1 MRFIWLLAATVNGRR
16 HRDTVQCTVY
26 CVQGIWSARACSLY
40 RVLPAA
46 FRKTSLLPLIVRLMR
61 SVSRRI
67 VGQNEFTRIPPKLAN
82 GHSEQSSKESLCR
95 YSLPSSP
102 SLQFT
107 LVSACVINDGNLK
120 IQKVQ

>member
-1 MRFIWLLAATVNGRR
+1 
-16 HRDTVQCTVY
+16 
-26 CVQGIWSARACSLY
+26 
-40 RVLPAA
+40 
-46 FRKTSLLPLIVRLMR
+46 MR

-82 GHSEQSSKESLCR
+82 GHSEQSSKESLSR
-95 YSLPSSP
+95 SSLLTPSLSLLL